1 MRTHEGPHGG
11 YNYDPGCYGCKLKA
25 KNLTL
30 SSVATPTRG
39 RHQPFR
45 PMEQPS
51 WEAGTTGEKRAD
63 GSFMPYLG
71 KDLEP
76 IGVKEMADNR
86 SSLEAIRHRQ
96 IHDPYF
102 GKETP

>member
-1 MRTHEGPHGG
+1 MKTHEGTHGG
-11 YNYDPGCYGCKLKA
+11 VNYDPECYGCQLKA

-45 PMEQPS
+45 PMQEPS
-51 WEAGTTGEKRAD
+51 WEKGQTGETRVD
-63 GSFMPYLG
+63 GSFMPYLD
-71 KDLEP
+71 KNLEP

-86 SSLEAIRHRQ
+86 SSLEAVRHRQ
-96 IHDPYF
+96 LHDPNY
-102 GKETP
+102 GKE